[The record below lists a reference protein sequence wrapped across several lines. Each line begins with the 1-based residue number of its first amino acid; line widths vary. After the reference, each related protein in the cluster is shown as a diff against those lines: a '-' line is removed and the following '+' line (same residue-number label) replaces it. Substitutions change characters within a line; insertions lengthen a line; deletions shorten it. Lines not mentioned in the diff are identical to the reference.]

1 MEINDTNEVKNASSV
16 LLLSIAHADGKI
28 DSSELNIIQYII
40 AEFFNLEKSEA
51 NSIIQHGLNEL
62 KNSTDLF
69 SYGKILNENFSK
81 QDKIDFICCVFEVAY
96 IDEELHFMEQHII
109 NKIANILNVEHNE
122 LIKAKIEMGKF
133 LLL

>member
-1 MEINDTNEVKNASSV
+1 MYLARFLSNLFKHGGFILVDADNKEYIIGNPNKEKKLKLKLYDKKLHHK
-16 LLLSIAHADGKI
+16 LLLYPDLYFGEAHADGKI

-69 SYGKILNENFSK
+69 SYGKILNENFTN
-81 QDKIDFICCVFEVAY
+81 F
-96 IDEELHFMEQHII
+96 
-109 NKIANILNVEHNE
+109 
-122 LIKAKIEMGKF
+122 
-133 LLL
+133 